1 MKKTYFANIDGLR
14 FFAFLVV
21 LVSHL
26 SIFTGYGAKYYSPI
40 RKLFLTHGD
49 LGVTFFFTLSGF
61 LITYLLLQEREQVGT
76 VSLKHFYIRRAL
88 RIWPVYIVVI
98 VAGFFV
104 FPYLIDTPLAVSLL
118 APLSRLPAYLFFVGN
133 IDLIYMGYAS
143 VIIGVLWSLAVEEQ
157 FYLVWPYV
165 FKKIKTYTMP
175 WVLGSV
181 IVASFIYRFIH
192 WENYEIIRYMTFSV
206 FSDLAIGCLLAY
218 LVFFKKGFVAFF
230 ERLPRWVIVINY
242 ILVFLYPVL
251 RGVLSFLISG
261 WFYHTMYALESV
273 IFCILFSGIIME
285 QCFAKNSLFKVGNS
299 KTLTYLGKVS
309 YGLYAYHMIAMVFVL
324 WFGRVFF
331 GLALSYNSIA
341 ILLNIS
347 VATFILSLFFAHIS
361 YTYME
366 KPVLKLKEKVGY
378 LKK

>member
-26 SIFTGYGAKYYSPI
+26 SIFTGYGAEYYSPI

-61 LITYLLLQEREQVGT
+61 LITYLLLQEREQVST

-88 RIWPVYIVVI
+88 RIWPVYMVVI
-98 VAGFFV
+98 IAGFFV
-104 FPYLIDTPLAVSLL
+104 FPYLIDTPLVVSLL
-118 APLSRLPAYLFFVGN
+118 APLSRLPAYLLFVGN
-133 IDLIYMGYAS
+133 IDLVYMGYAS

-157 FYLVWPYV
+157 FYLIWPVV
-165 FKKIKTYTMP
+165 FKKIKTSTIP

-206 FSDLAIGCLLAY
+206 FSDIAIGCLLAY
-218 LVFFKKGFVAFF
+218 LVFFKKGFVVFF
-230 ERLPRWVIVINY
+230 ERIPKWAILVNY
-242 ILVFLYPVL
+242 ILVLFYPVL

-273 IFCILFSGIIME
+273 IFCILFAGIIME
-285 QCFAKNSLFKVGNS
+285 QCFAKNSFFKFGNS
-299 KTLTYLGKVS
+299 KTLVYLGKIS
-309 YGLYAYHMIAMVFVL
+309 YGLYAYHMIALVLVL

-331 GLALSYNSIA
+331 GLALNYNSIA

-347 VATFILSLFFAHIS
+347 VATFVLSLFFAHIS

-366 KPVLKLKEKVGY
+366 KPILKLKEKVGY

>member
-26 SIFTGYGAKYYSPI
+26 SIFTGYGAHYYNPI

-61 LITYLLLQEREQVGT
+61 LITYLLLQEREEKGA

-88 RIWPVYIVVI
+88 RIWPVYMVVI
-98 VAGFFV
+98 IAGFFV

-157 FYLVWPYV
+157 FYLIWPYV
-165 FKKIKTYTMP
+165 FKKIKTSTIP
-175 WVLGSV
+175 WVLGFV

-218 LVFFKKGFVAFF
+218 LVFFKKGFVEFF
-230 ERLPRWVIVINY
+230 ERMPRWAILLNY
-242 ILVFLYPVL
+242 ILVLFYPML

-261 WFYHTMYALESV
+261 WLYHTMYALESV
-273 IFCILFSGIIME
+273 IFCILFAGIIME
-285 QCFAKNSLFKVGNS
+285 QCFAKNSFFKLGNS
-299 KTLTYLGKVS
+299 KTLIYLGKIS
-309 YGLYAYHMIAMVFVL
+309 YGLYAYHMIAMVLVL
-324 WFGRVFF
+324 WFGVVFF
-331 GLALSYNSIA
+331 GLAINYNSIA

-347 VATFILSLFFAHIS
+347 VATFIVSLFFAHIS

-366 KPVLKLKEKVGY
+366 KPILKLKEKVGY